1 VLDRAS
7 FDRLTTGS
15 GRGFLLAAGVLEVV
29 GLLGLLAARRT
40 PPEPRLLDRL
50 GPEPVDD
57 AALPAPRPTGR
68 SRVVSTSVAALVAG
82 ALFAAERA
90 PLAGGV
96 AGLVLFGGVLTPE
109 LLAELDWFVRA
120 LVQSDRLGAPVADT
134 LLSQAEELRTA
145 RRLTV
150 EERAMRLPVTILAP
164 TVLCTLPALLLVVL
178 GPTVASITDTI
189 GG

>member
-1 VLDRAS
+1 M
-7 FDRLTTGS
+7 
-15 GRGFLLAAGVLEVV
+15 
-29 GLLGLLAARRT
+29 
-40 PPEPRLLDRL
+40 
-50 GPEPVDD
+50 
-57 AALPAPRPTGR
+57 
-68 SRVVSTSVAALVAG
+68 
-82 ALFAAERA
+82 
-90 PLAGGV
+90 
-96 AGLVLFGGVLTPE
+96 
-109 LLAELDWFVRA
+109 
-120 LVQSDRLGAPVADT
+120 QSDRLGAPVADT